1 MLQAKE
7 TGIDAYLDEQRKKK
21 ALLDRMLN
29 EYDDGF
35 HDVFF
40 CLAVNMLALDDL
52 TAFLDHAAQ
61 EAKTM
66 QRREK
71 AVFAEQGLRDLAKQK
86 GIPLV
91 LRKW

>member
-1 MLQAKE
+1 MHRTGVSHI

-40 CLAVNMLALDDL
+40 CLAVNMLDADALEKVIGQAD
-52 TAFLDHAAQ
+52 AA
-61 EAKTM
+61 
-66 QRREK
+66 R
-71 AVFAEQGLRDLAKQK
+71 
-86 GIPLV
+86 
-91 LRKW
+91 

>member
-1 MLQAKE
+1 M
-7 TGIDAYLDEQRKKK
+7 GIEAYLAEQHAKKRILER
-21 ALLDRMLN
+21 LLT
-29 EYDDGF
+29 EYDDGTK
-35 HDVFF
+35 DVFF